1 MKSEGG
7 GNPSENKGQDQ
18 VASLENSTK
27 HTKNLYLS
35 FLNIPKKKKKI
46 QGYNTHKFIQ
56 LNHHYDRR
64 FNLWATRQAPSLMN
78 VDAKILNE
86 TSVNWIQQYIQR
98 TIHRDQVGF
107 TPRFQVWSNICK
119 SINVINHINKRKDE
133 NHRIIDTEKALDKI

>member
-1 MKSEGG
+1 MGG
-7 GNPSENKGQDQ
+7 GGEHLWKQRSGPGGFTGEFYQTYKELIPILSEY
-18 VASLENSTK
+18 S
-27 HTKNLYLS
+27 
-35 FLNIPKKKKKI
+35 KKKKKI